1 MLVAFALTPMGVE
14 EVVAD
19 YIADAVK
26 IVRESGLPNRSDSMY
41 TMIEGEWD
49 EVMSVIKRATEAVAL
64 KAPRVQVSIKV
75 DVWPNM
81 PDPLNNKI
89 ALLEQRIVD
98 TGGNGSGPITD
109 DA

>member
-1 MLVAFALTPMGVE
+1 
-14 EVVAD
+14 
-19 YIADAVK
+19 
-26 IVRESGLPNRSDSMY
+26 PNRSDSMY

-89 ALLEQRIVD
+89 ALLEQRISG
-98 TGGNGSGPITD
+98 TGGDESQPGSRG
-109 DA
+109 

>member
-1 MLVAFALTPMGVE
+1 MGVE

-19 YIADAVK
+19 YIAEAVK

-49 EVMSVIKRATEAVAL
+49 EVMSVIKCATEAVAL

-89 ALLEQRIVD
+89 ALLEERIAES
-98 TGGNGSGPITD
+98 GGGQTEPATD
-109 DA
+109 DI

>member
-19 YIADAVK
+19 YIAEAVK

-49 EVMSVIKRATEAVAL
+49 EVMGVIKRATEAVAL

-81 PDPLNNKI
+81 PDPLNSKI
-89 ALLEQRIVD
+89 ALLEERISQ
-98 TGGNGSGPITD
+98 TGGDGPGPVTD
-109 DA
+109 GI

>member
-49 EVMSVIKRATEAVAL
+49 EVMSVIKRATEAVTF

-89 ALLEQRIVD
+89 ALLEQRISD
-98 TGGNGSGPITD
+98 TGDDEPQPGSRD
-109 DA
+109 